1 MMVSKFPRPVG
12 KVDPA
17 DSLPF
22 PYEKLHDGQVVATE
36 GATLRVVA
44 TPGHTDDHVCLLFE
58 EEQTLF
64 SGDCILGQGT
74 TVSVNLNVAAT
85 CKHARLVLNPVCLL
99 KFYFIWSVCVLPFE
113 TELRNVVMSS

>member
-1 MMVSKFPRPVG
+1 MTVSKFPRPVG

-22 PYEKLHDGQVVATE
+22 PYEKLHNGQVITAE

-58 EEQTLF
+58 EEHTLF

-74 TVSVNLNVAAT
+74 TVSANLDAAAT
-85 CKHARLVLNPVCLL
+85 CKHAPLALNPVCLL
-99 KFYFIWSVCVLPFE
+99 KSYFIQSVCILSV
-113 TELRNVVMSS
+113 